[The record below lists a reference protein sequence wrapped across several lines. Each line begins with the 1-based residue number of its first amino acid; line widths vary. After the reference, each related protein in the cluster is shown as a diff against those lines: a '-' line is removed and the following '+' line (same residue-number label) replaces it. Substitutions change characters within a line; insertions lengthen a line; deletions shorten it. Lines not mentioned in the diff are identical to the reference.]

1 MRRGKGG
8 NVDCRRRRQES
19 WDQVVC
25 SGALVAPPADFV
37 AAAFG
42 GGDDVEAAVAVDVG
56 GDDHVGVGP
65 AVLEELHVPG
75 AAGVAAVFEVGDA
88 AGDVPGGCDD
98 FDVAVVVEVGGDGFE
113 GVGEAFTDYV
123 LAPFACGGLAVV
135 FVPDDL
141 VMFESHSESA
151 RPGGACRE
159 P

>member
-1 MRRGKGG
+1 MW
-8 NVDCRRRRQES
+8 S
-19 WDQVVC
+19 WPF
-25 SGALVAPPADFV
+25 VAPPADFV

-65 AVLEELHVPG
+65 AVFEELHVPR

-88 AGDVPGGCDD
+88 AGVAPGGGDD
-98 FDVAVVVEVGGDGFE
+98 FDVAVTIEVGGDGFE
-113 GVGEAFTDYV
+113 GVGEAFTDDV
-123 LAPFACGGLAVV
+123 FAPLAGGGVAVV

-141 VMFESHSESA
+141 VMLEGCSKGTRRWGRRA
-151 RPGGACRE
+151 GACRG